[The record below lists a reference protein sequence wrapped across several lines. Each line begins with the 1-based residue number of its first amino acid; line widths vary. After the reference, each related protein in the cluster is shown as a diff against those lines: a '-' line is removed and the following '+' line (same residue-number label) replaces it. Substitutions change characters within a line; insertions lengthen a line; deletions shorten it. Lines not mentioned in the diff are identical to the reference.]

1 MIEGSR
7 HLSPTIVLVVLALV
21 ATTIALVLRDR
32 SGSTPSPGVGT
43 SELREGVIPGAVTQA
58 VLRAEELDTSPR
70 VWSRIA
76 DCESGEWDATA
87 TPVPDS
93 AEWAYG
99 DGAGDQHFEGGLH
112 FAPGTWEAFREPR
125 MPEHAGRA
133 TPVSQMLV
141 AERVLDQ
148 QGWQA
153 WPVCS
158 EKVGVR

>member
-7 HLSPTIVLVVLALV
+7 HLSPTLVLVVLTLV

-32 SGSTPSPGVGT
+32 SGSEPAPRAATPALRQGV
-43 SELREGVIPGAVTQA
+43 VPGAV
-58 VLRAEELDTSPR
+58 LRTVSRAADLDTSPR
-70 VWSRIA
+70 TWSRIA

-87 TPVPDS
+87 TPVPGS
-93 AEWAYG
+93 AEWSYG
-99 DGAGDQHFEGGLH
+99 DGPGTKHFQGGLH
-112 FAPGTWEAFREPR
+112 FAPGTWEAFREPS
-125 MPEHAGRA
+125 MPAHAGRA

-141 AERVLDQ
+141 AEQVLDE

-158 EKVGVR
+158 EKIGVR